1 MSIVD
6 LDKVDAMGL
15 SQDGKRLCLFIADVF
30 NWEDEDVHLDILQD
44 KINAYVS
51 FLEGGQWKSSF
62 PQDLEGT
69 TIQIDFLYEIT
80 PNCEKFLQAVQ
91 DQLGQYCI
99 EIKVVVVDEDYRKR
113 FEQQTKQ
120 PKPKRKFPFFWKK

>member
-1 MSIVD
+1 MSIAD

-15 SQDGKRLCLFIADVF
+15 SQDGKRLCLFIADLL
-30 NWEDEDVHLDILQD
+30 NWEDEYVHLDILQD
-44 KINAYVS
+44 KINSYVS
-51 FLEGGQWKSSF
+51 FLEGEQWKSSF
-62 PQDLEGT
+62 SQDLEGA

-99 EIKVVVVDEDYRKR
+99 EIKVVVVDEDYN
-113 FEQQTKQ
+113 
-120 PKPKRKFPFFWKK
+120 